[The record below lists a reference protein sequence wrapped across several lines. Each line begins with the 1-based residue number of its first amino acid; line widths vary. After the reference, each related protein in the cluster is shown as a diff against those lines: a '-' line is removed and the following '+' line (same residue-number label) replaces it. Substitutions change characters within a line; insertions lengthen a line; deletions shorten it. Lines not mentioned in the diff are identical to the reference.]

1 MIGSDVKGKP
11 NDLKHVSKKTSTK
24 RAKLEIIF
32 FTLQSQWNKKM
43 VIWYIYI
50 IIFIWAR
57 RSSWRA
63 LNSMSVMASSKH
75 KCLPWGKLKESRVLT
90 NRCRKGRFA
99 FLLQKNWCLSIPHT
113 TELIHYQVYWI
124 NVFIRLKSAQSFIT
138 GSAVSWWHQISEPL
152 KN

>member
-24 RAKLEIIF
+24 RTKLEIIC

-75 KCLPWGKLKESRVLT
+75 KCLPWGKTE
-90 NRCRKGRFA
+90 RKPCFDKQVQERPICIFITKK
-99 FLLQKNWCLSIPHT
+99 LVPVNSHT